1 MPDLKKFSHL
11 KVAPAIFFPYNHF
24 NVRNVGNFI
33 VLYWPAALNVKLLQM
48 IETQAVVFLMYFK
61 ESFTVMFVACW
72 VIFKVYRLLSLER
85 FWWSSHWYKF
95 LIRCGNVCAALTESK
110 TVFFSP
116 FFFFLSVC
124 SQGAVCTWTVKATV
138 AMWKTPNIQQ
148 FPCLF
153 TVWNPC
159 RKWGCGGINDA
170 TRMTLFL

>member
-11 KVAPAIFFPYNHF
+11 KVAPAIFFPNNHF

-95 LIRCGNVCAALTESK
+95 LIRCGYVCAALTESK
-110 TVFFSP
+110 TVFFSLS
-116 FFFFLSVC
+116 FFSFLSVHKGRFALQLWKRLLQCEKHLIFSSSPVC
-124 SQGAVCTWTVKATV
+124 SPSETPAENEAAVE
-138 AMWKTPNIQQ
+138 
-148 FPCLF
+148 
-153 TVWNPC
+153 
-159 RKWGCGGINDA
+159 
-170 TRMTLFL
+170 